1 MKNKSTKKE
10 LSRTTNALDYLTT
23 NEKYQVFPEGIM
35 VCKINLPRNIEYGK
49 REKFL
54 YSIGRQ
60 FISMNIGIDESNV
73 FSYLDS
79 VNMIKGVFSIQLTT
93 QSINKIVSM
102 LFKQL
107 EKEGEFP
114 LVPNKLRKIIF
125 NDINY
130 NITKEEKRIIMNKEI
145 GLLKQNKTKDLIY
158 QAIEGWS
165 KPTKITA
172 ANIATEIGMSLRTI
186 KTYWPEFKDYV
197 KDINQDIKLCNLNED
212 KIKIVSED
220 LEQEIES
227 EIEDNEELEGQETY
241 SIVTFKTFLI
251 KEKHLEVWDLVKDW
265 KGVINQI
272 AKNTNQYGFDYDMD
286 RVYDEH
292 KDKVTN

>member
-1 MKNKSTKKE
+1 MKNNSTKKE
-10 LSRTTNALDYLTT
+10 LSRTTNALDYLTI

-197 KDINQDIKLCNLNED
+197 KDINQDIKLANLKEEKNKMTQDIQE
-212 KIKIVSED
+212 E
-220 LEQEIES
+220 EIES
-227 EIEDNEELEGQETY
+227 EMEDNSYSTITY
-241 SIVTFKTFLI
+241 RGFNI
-251 KEKHLEVWDLVKDW
+251 KNRHLKVWDVIKNYNSITRELNRCYTPLSFDIDMEKYFNKYKD
-265 KGVINQI
+265 
-272 AKNTNQYGFDYDMD
+272 
-286 RVYDEH
+286 E
-292 KDKVTN
+292 VTN